1 MSGPAGALDER
12 SSTGRR
18 RRIVARVALSAAAVA
33 VALTAA
39 AWAGGVRFNS
49 TPSIPRGLYLAS
61 AFDPATAERGDL
73 VVACPSAEAAE
84 AMGRHLARGPCPGG
98 VVELGKP
105 LAGLPGDTVVVDSAS
120 VRVGGVPLPSSAP
133 LFRDRS
139 GHPIRP
145 RLGPHVLGA
154 GEYWLHAGRV
164 PTSVDSRYLGP
175 VRDVRE
181 ALRPLLVE
189 REVRQRA
196 DLAE

>member
-1 MSGPAGALDER
+1 MSGPAATSNAR

-18 RRIVARVALSAAAVA
+18 RRIAARAALSVAAVA
-33 VALTAA
+33 VVLTAA
-39 AWAGGVRFNS
+39 AWAAGVRFNF

-61 AFDPATAERGDL
+61 AFDPQAARRGDL

-84 AMGRHLARGPCPGG
+84 AMGRYLAHGPCPGG

-120 VRVGGVPLPSSAP
+120 VRIGGVPLPSSAP

-139 GHPIRP
+139 GQPLRP
-145 RLGPHVLGA
+145 RLGQHVLGA
-154 GEYWLHAGRV
+154 GEYWLHAARV

-181 ALRPLLVE
+181 SLRPLLVE
-189 REVRQRA
+189 R
-196 DLAE
+196 